1 MIPNIKAMTLEEK
14 LLTMKNLWSDMHQSF
29 ENSSE
34 SEEVFALLD
43 NRIARIKSGEARL
56 LDWDKVKAINEFNR

>member
-14 LLTMKNLWSDMHQSF
+14 LLTMKNLWSDMHQNF

-34 SEEVFALLD
+34 SEEVFDLLD
-43 NRIARIKSGEARL
+43 NRVARIKSGEAKL
-56 LDWDKVKAINEFNR
+56 LDWDKVKASIGRK